1 MRSFSFFFPS
11 PLFKFFFFVLNFF
24 HGTSSLLHACH
35 IGVIFFSFSSS
46 FFFIF
51 ELKLLTDFGK
61 KLTVERRKSTRVFF
75 LQLSSKEKFHFVFRT
90 TPIYSA
96 VKRNHNID
104 RWGNFS
110 LWGVTD
116 VVVSTLFAFLVWKS
130 LRTYLNFITELFF
143 LTFL

>member
-1 MRSFSFFFPS
+1 MRSFSFFFL
-11 PLFKFFFFVLNFF
+11 PLCLTFFLFVLNFF

-35 IGVIFFSFSSS
+35 IGVIFFSPFHPVF

-51 ELKLLTDFGK
+51 DLKLLTDFGK

-75 LQLSSKEKFHFVFRT
+75 LQLSTKEKLHFVFRT

-96 VKRNHNID
+96 AKRNHNID

-110 LWGVTD
+110 IWGVTD
-116 VVVSTLFAFLVWKS
+116 VVVITNKYLVCILS
-130 LRTYLNFITELFF
+130 LKKPSDLPQFRN
-143 LTFL
+143 